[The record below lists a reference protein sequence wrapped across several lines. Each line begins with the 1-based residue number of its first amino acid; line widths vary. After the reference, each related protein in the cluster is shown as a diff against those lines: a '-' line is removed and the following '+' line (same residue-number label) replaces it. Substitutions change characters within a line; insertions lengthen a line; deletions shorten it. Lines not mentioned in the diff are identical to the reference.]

1 MNVLKMKC
9 KDMNFNFVFQ
19 RIVATAFA
27 FSYLL
32 KIIF

>member
-19 RIVATAFA
+19 RIVVTAFV

-32 KIIF
+32 KIKF